1 MEYLFPKMIGM
12 KMKEDLKRLNKENV
26 EKIDTSVSKI
36 SLNSTLLLVAIFK
49 LSKRTVS
56 SAK

>member
-1 MEYLFPKMIGM
+1 MEYLFQKMIGM
-12 KMKEDLKRLNKENV
+12 KLKEDLERFNKQNV
-26 EKIDTSVSKI
+26 EKIDTLVSKI
-36 SLNSTLLLVAIFK
+36 FLNSTLLHVAIFK